1 MQRDAFR
8 HRIRALAQDGWDTVP
23 RDRLVNGWNRYYWVV
38 AGVTIAGGVLAMGR
52 PFLRRHGTGPPLP
65 HTDTI
70 ILEYVGWYVAQG
82 HTLYTDIWE
91 IKPPLAFVPSYLFAH
106 LTGTNMYLHHVL
118 GIATTTVAFA
128 ATAAF
133 AARTVG
139 TLTDSPEAGFATALV
154 LFALPDLFYLPWMG
168 YKAKLLAFA
177 LGMAALDRAV
187 RERYFSSGVLAGLTV
202 GIWQLALLFPV
213 VTTIYAV
220 HTRSLDE
227 IRRHVAGGVVAIAV
241 ILGTLLL
248 YADLGGF
255 VAEVILGPL
264 ALQTERG
271 GFDIGTYLRYFPGDA
286 ARWLGLIGVIGM
298 GVTLLDSER
307 ASARPLALGGVFV
320 FGILLVDFDGLSD
333 MIYPLV
339 FTALGV
345 GLAVSYLPRRVGL
358 ASIVLLALVVTPTF
372 APSGLINP
380 EPVELEPSDGLP
392 PALGP
397 EREHVYWT
405 NQSIQSCRFFGAGTQ
420 RSILDYY
427 PEDTTL
433 ADVPCGNLSL
443 YWEVTRHRLF
453 GAAPPQ
459 LNATP
464 VTPSPARIV
473 TDGAID
479 YHVENDATIVTVPV
493 TNRDDERHT
502 ARAVAD
508 VEINGTSF
516 ERCRALSLDGGERTT
531 LRFRFD
537 DVSATPGGVSVQVRF
552 NSSDNSTT
560 PCE

>member
-1 MQRDAFR
+1 
-8 HRIRALAQDGWDTVP
+8 
-23 RDRLVNGWNRYYWVV
+23 
-38 AGVTIAGGVLAMGR
+38 MGR
-52 PFLRRHGTGPPLP
+52 PFLNRHGTGPPLP

-118 GIATTTVAFA
+118 GIVTTTVAFA

-133 AARTVG
+133 AARTIG
-139 TLTDSPEAGFATALV
+139 TLTDSPEAGFSTALV

-168 YKAKLLAFA
+168 YKAKFLAFA
-177 LGMAALDRAV
+177 FGMAALDQAV
-187 RERYFSSGVLAGLTV
+187 RDRYFSSGFLAGLTV

-220 HTRSLDE
+220 RTRSLDE

-248 YADLGGF
+248 YADIGGF
-255 VAEVILGPL
+255 IAEVILGPL
-264 ALQTERG
+264 ALQTDRG
-271 GFDIGTYLRYFPGDA
+271 GFDPRTYFLYFPGIA
-286 ARWLGLIGVIGM
+286 ARWLVLVGMIGLS
-298 GVTLLDSER
+298 VTLLDPER

-333 MIYPLV
+333 LIYPLV

-345 GLAVSYLPRRVGL
+345 GIAVSYLPRRVGL
-358 ASIVLLALVVTPTF
+358 ASIFLLGLVVSSTF

-392 PALGP
+392 PALDP

-443 YWEVTRHRLF
+443 YLEITRHRLF
-453 GAAPPQ
+453 GASPPQ
-459 LNATP
+459 PNSTQT
-464 VTPSPARIV
+464 TPSPTPTAALIV
-473 TDGAID
+473 TDGMID
-479 YHVENDATIVTVPV
+479 YLVENNATIVTVPV
-493 TNRDDERHT
+493 MNRGDERHT
-502 ARAVAD
+502 AGAVAD
-508 VEINGTSF
+508 VEINGASF
-516 ERCRALSLDGGERTT
+516 ERCRGMSLDGGERTT
-531 LRFRFD
+531 LRFRFN
-537 DVSATPGGVSVQVRF
+537 DVSAEPGELSVQVRF
-552 NSSDNSTT
+552 NSSENSTT
-560 PCE
+560 LCEGRLDTEFNRRQPI